1 MAGAILDSIGGKAMG
16 GSDIVK
22 GKVHVSKLSWFKVMV
37 STVVPLLI
45 AVIFAVYHILHGA
58 LCVFLGKCFGRPS
71 RV

>member
-1 MAGAILDSIGGKAMG
+1 MG

-22 GKVHVSKLSWFKVMV
+22 GKVHVIKFYWFKVLV

-45 AVIFAVYHILHGA
+45 VVIFAVYQILHGA
-58 LCVFLGKCFGRPS
+58 LCIFLGKCFGRPS